1 MTILRSA
8 KDISAATTADLVET
22 YNAMTGASIKKF
34 ENRAIAER
42 RVEMALLAATDRA
55 GHAGVQ
61 PNTTPTPKTMQELP
75 HPYPAG
81 SLRAQLS
88 EEIAAQKPVVARPK
102 ASELAAAGAPAA
114 PRAVI
119 TAVRA
124 TFTGTSRC
132 QPNSIR
138 ANVLAAIQSAP
149 APAHTITIA
158 DLDKHFGRPTRGY
171 VQKLLEKAHLTIVE
185 GAV

>member
-149 APAHTITIA
+149 DHTITIA
-158 DLDKHFGRPTRGY
+158 DLDKHFGHPTRGY